1 MKKGYV
7 TNIEKDSLEN
17 DNFRKVLYTSTHSQ
31 LVLMSLLPGEDIG
44 AEVHELDQFLRV
56 EKGEGKA
63 VLNDIEYPIIDGS
76 AIVVPAGVKHNIIN
90 TSEVSMK
97 LYTVYSPAEHK
108 DGVVRKTKAEAEAIE
123 NAEHFDGVTTE
134 Q

>member
-7 TNIEKDSLEN
+7 TNVEKDSLEN

-44 AEVHELDQFLRV
+44 AEIHELDQFLRV

-63 VLNDIEYPIIDGS
+63 VLNDIEYPIVDGS

-90 TSEVSMK
+90 TSDISMK

-108 DGVVRKTKAEAEAIE
+108 DGVIRKTKAEAEAME
-123 NAEHFDGVTTE
+123 NEEHFDGVTTE